1 MRALVIATL
10 ALSLV
15 PGVAAARIGAPEP
28 ASSAPAT
35 TPTDPPA
42 DASGEPGDEPPPVPE
57 VEEDPR
63 AKAADAFLEGS
74 KAFELGQFSLAV
86 EKFELAWELSRE
98 PLLLFNLG
106 QAQYR
111 WFKVDGDADHL
122 RKARVYYEN
131 YDKRMRGS
139 EGYNDD
145 EIEAILRSLELE
157 LEKAEEGQA
166 GRIDRELAARAEA
179 DRRRALIE
187 REKRI
192 VRGFNASGNTL
203 IVVGS
208 LTFVMGLAGILV
220 RTANKVVLDNSSGGD
235 RGPNLSTAE
244 EDARQRKNFLVGG
257 QLAFSGFI
265 IGGILL
271 PAGIALRVVGEVR
284 ERRALGASANAK
296 KTARAKLDIDA
307 SGLTVRF

>member
-1 MRALVIATL
+1 MRALVVVTL

-15 PGVAAARIGAPEP
+15 PGVAAARTV
-28 ASSAPAT
+28 SAPA
-35 TPTDPPA
+35 PTETSPSEPPAEASEPTSDPPA
-42 DASGEPGDEPPPVPE
+42 APDVD
-57 VEEDPR
+57 EDPR
-63 AKAADAFLEGS
+63 AKAAAAFMEGS
-74 KAFELGQFSLAV
+74 KAFELGRFSVAV
-86 EKFELAWELSRE
+86 EKFELAWELSHE

-111 WFKVDGDADHL
+111 WFSVDGDPDHL
-122 RKARVYYEN
+122 RRARVYYQH

-145 EIEAILRSLELE
+145 EIAAILRSLELE
-157 LEKAEEGQA
+157 LEKAEEGEE
-166 GRIDRELAARAEA
+166 GRVDRELAARAEA
-179 DRRRALIE
+179 ERQRALIE

-203 IVVGS
+203 IVLGA
-208 LTFVMGLAGILV
+208 LTFVMGLGGILG
-220 RTANKVVLDNSSGGD
+220 RTANKVVLDNASGGD

-244 EDARQRKNFLVGG
+244 EDARHRKNFLVGG

-265 IGGILL
+265 IAGILL

-284 ERRALGASANAK
+284 ERRALGAAAK
-296 KTARAKLDIDA
+296 TKTRAKLDIDA